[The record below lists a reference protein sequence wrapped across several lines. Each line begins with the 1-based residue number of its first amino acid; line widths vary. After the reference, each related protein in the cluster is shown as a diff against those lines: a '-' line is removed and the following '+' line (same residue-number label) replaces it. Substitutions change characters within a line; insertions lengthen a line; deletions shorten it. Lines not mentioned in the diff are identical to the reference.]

1 MQNIYEEYA
10 LLEIK
15 EKEFKLK
22 KDQLRTVILKGMV
35 ESGETKKETAM
46 GSFSVSKLKKWS
58 YPEHVNELEENFKVA
73 KAKAESSNEATFTE
87 KESLRFTSIKL

>member
-15 EKEFKLK
+15 EKEFKVK
-22 KDQLRTVILKGMV
+22 KDQLRTLIIKGMI
-35 ESGETKKETAM
+35 ESGEKKKETSM
-46 GSFSVSKLKKWS
+46 GSFSVNPLKKWS